1 MRFLQLQPGHQ
12 PVEGFPHGE
21 AGAGQVKHR
30 VALVPEV
37 VVDPHEAGE
46 DGLALSLVPQG
57 LVPLDV
63 GLLFGGA
70 DGEVADVPGRDAAL
84 AEGVLHHVGL
94 HGVDAELVQCQAL
107 ALHLTKGVHQAVRV
121 LGDILIGPDHGVA
134 LDDAAAHRHT
144 GEQDGGALRLA
155 LVDDL
160 QGTGGGFTGIKN
172 GFRLR

>member
-1 MRFLQLQPGHQ
+1 MGLFQLQTRHQ
-12 PVEGFPHGE
+12 AAECLPHSE
-21 AGAGQVKHR
+21 AGAGEVKHR

-46 DGLALSLVPQG
+46 DGLALPPVPQV
-57 LVPLDV
+57 LVPLDI
-63 GLLFGGA
+63 GLLLGGA
-70 DGEVADVPGRDAAL
+70 DREVADIPGGDAAL

-94 HGVDAELVQCQAL
+94 HGVDAELVQLQAL
-107 ALHLTKGVHQAVRV
+107 ALHLAQGVHQAVRI
-121 LGDILIGPDHGVA
+121 LGDVLIGPDHGVA